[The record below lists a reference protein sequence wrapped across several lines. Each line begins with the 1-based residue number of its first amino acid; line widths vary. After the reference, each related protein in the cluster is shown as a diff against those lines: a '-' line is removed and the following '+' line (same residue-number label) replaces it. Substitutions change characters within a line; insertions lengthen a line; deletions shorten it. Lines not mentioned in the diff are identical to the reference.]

1 MTTMPT
7 TRRERARVIHERL
20 KQVYDPHITA
30 LDWTDPWQ
38 LMVATVLAAQC
49 TDERVNQVTPE
60 LFRRWPGPAELR
72 QAGQAELEEVIR
84 STGFFRN
91 KAKNLLAAANLIM
104 DKHGGEMPRTM
115 AEMVEIPGVARKTAN
130 IVLSTALGV
139 VEGIAVDTHVKRV
152 SFRLGL
158 TESDKPERIERDLM
172 EAFERE
178 IWGEVNHLL
187 VQHGRA
193 VCQAR
198 LPRCSACLLADVC
211 PKLGVTK
218 SA

>member
-1 MTTMPT
+1 MTTTPT
-7 TRRERARVIHERL
+7 TRRERARTIHERL
-20 KQVYDPHITA
+20 RQVYDPHITA

-72 QAGQAELEEVIR
+72 RASQDELEEVIR

-104 DKHGGEMPRTM
+104 DKHGGQMPRTM

-139 VEGIAVDTHVKRV
+139 VEGIAVDTHVKRL

-172 EAFERE
+172 EAFERDV
-178 IWGEVNHLL
+178 WGEVNHLL

-198 LPRCSACLLADVC
+198 LPRCSACLLADAC